1 MLGGVHY
8 LPNGHKNITL
18 IWGADLYAIL
28 IYILQDFVTPHPDYQ
43 DIYEFMCTHV

>member
-8 LPNGHKNITL
+8 LPNEGKNITL

-28 IYILQDFVTPHPDYQ
+28 IQTLQNFVTPHPDYQ
-43 DIYEFMCTHV
+43 DI